1 MIEEQ
6 RINMVSKVN
15 CKEQKHMGYSDQIPP
30 PYTLRQSDLNVTL
43 FIETQMNWSICNLI
57 FSIIT
62 GGAGFIFSIF
72 ALIFSILA
80 INDLKIGQFNST
92 KKYVGYSRIFNIMS
106 MSL

>member
-57 FSIIT
+57 FST
-62 GGAGFIFSIF
+62 F
-72 ALIFSILA
+72 
-80 INDLKIGQFNST
+80 
-92 KKYVGYSRIFNIMS
+92 
-106 MSL
+106 